1 MQRRTP
7 RSTRTDTLFPYTTLF
22 RSLGDVAGNV
32 LRPLLLHRLRVVEVE
47 LAVLDAPGV
56 GIDRR
61 GVALR
66 DRPGAVA
73 AVLRCV
79 ARRIGG
85 EGVAVGGRG
94 ETPDGAPMAVS
105 ELVLAPPR
113 LAVVSGGHRVVA
125 TDGGR
130 AEVHT
135 S

>member
-61 GVALR
+61 GVAMR

-94 ETPDGAPMAVS
+94 ETPDGALMAVS
-105 ELVLAPPR
+105 ELVQTGSAPCR
-113 LAVVSGGHRVVA
+113 EDVGQYVEILVGAVSL
-125 TDGGR
+125 TK
-130 AEVHT
+130 
-135 S
+135 